1 MIGQTVKGTPCSGFY
16 TNNYGNN
23 NFRLQKRSKRLIDE
37 NYEPADVLSKEF
49 KNYSRT
55 YL

>member
-1 MIGQTVKGTPCSGFY
+1 MIGQTKGTPCSGFY

-23 NFRLQKRSKRLIDE
+23 NFRLQNRSKRLIDE

-49 KNYSRT
+49 QNSRT
-55 YL
+55 YLS

>member
-1 MIGQTVKGTPCSGFY
+1 MIGQTVKGTCSGFY
-16 TNNYGNN
+16 TNNYGN